1 LDKIR
6 AVTMAAAQVAKKL
19 KDKRQKRTMEE
30 IFKKVDKDGNGSI
43 SLSEYFGIFEEHG
56 IVVNKTETNRVIR
69 LAGDD
74 GNLTKESFIK
84 ILKSSDFF
92 MKAFDKNKDGIVTET
107 EMMTR
112 AELAFHAL
120 DKDGS
125 GYVTEKEL
133 KKLSKKLSTNELK
146 SLMTKLDSDG
156 DGRLSFEEF
165 RVLFENAERR
175 KAAQEKP
182 TAPPPPTQ
190 LKARHNSVQAKSS
203 CSRHESRMSHHPT
216 ARSLA
221 SNPLP
226 TTLSA
231 PSSLSEATSSLA
243 ELSVSPR
250 GQSQR
255 QNFKVRYQMVRA
267 CSTQDPHRILHKKS
281 DGSGVKISKDPHTI
295 E

>member
-1 LDKIR
+1 
-6 AVTMAAAQVAKKL
+6 MAAAQVAKKL

-133 KKLSKKLSTNELK
+133 KKLSKKLSTHELK

-165 RVLFENAERR
+165 RVLFENAEKR

-182 TAPPPPTQ
+182 PVPPSPAQ
-190 LKARHNSVQAKSS
+190 LKVRHNSVQAKSS
-203 CSRHESRMSHHPT
+203 CSRHDSRTSHKLHPT
-216 ARSLA
+216 AQSLV

-226 TTLSA
+226 TTFSA

-250 GQSQR
+250 GPISPR
-255 QNFKVRYQMVRA
+255 QNSKVRHQMVRA
-267 CSTQDPHRILHKKS
+267 CSTVDPHRILHKKEE
-281 DGSGVKISKDPHTI
+281 GSGGGGVKISKDPHTI

>member
-1 LDKIR
+1 
-6 AVTMAAAQVAKKL
+6 MAAAQVAKKL

-133 KKLSKKLSTNELK
+133 KKLSKKLSTHELK

-165 RVLFENAERR
+165 RVLFENAEKR

-182 TAPPPPTQ
+182 PVPPSPAQ
-190 LKARHNSVQAKSS
+190 LKVRHNSVQAKSS
-203 CSRHESRMSHHPT
+203 CSRHDSRSSHEAAFFAGPLTIFIFCRTSYKLHIFAGPLTSCIFFQDLSQT
-216 ARSLA
+216 ASDSTKPCFKSSAHHLFCPIFSVRS
-221 SNPLP
+221 NIQP
-226 TTLSA
+226 
-231 PSSLSEATSSLA
+231 
-243 ELSVSPR
+243 
-250 GQSQR
+250 
-255 QNFKVRYQMVRA
+255 
-267 CSTQDPHRILHKKS
+267 C
-281 DGSGVKISKDPHTI
+281 
-295 E
+295 